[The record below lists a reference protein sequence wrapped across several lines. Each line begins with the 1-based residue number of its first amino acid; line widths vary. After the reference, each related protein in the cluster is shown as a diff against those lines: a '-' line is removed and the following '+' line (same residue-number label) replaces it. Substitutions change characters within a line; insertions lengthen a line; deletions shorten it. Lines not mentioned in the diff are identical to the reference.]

1 MGLEEFGGPVPAK
14 GEKTFPGQSIPGR
27 AADPNLG
34 RSGPPKWRRQG
45 CTHFRS
51 NFGMQPE
58 KPKKTVNVTATVTD
72 ANNNPVPDGFRVA
85 FEAHPNNLDKS

>member
-1 MGLEEFGGPVPAK
+1 MGFEEFGGPVPAK

-34 RSGPPKWRRQG
+34 RSEPPKPLSHTALQDAASKWRGQG

-51 NFGMQPE
+51 SFG
-58 KPKKTVNVTATVTD
+58 T
-72 ANNNPVPDGFRVA
+72 
-85 FEAHPNNLDKS
+85 